1 MSCFKAKKTKI
12 NEKKCKS
19 KRIASCDYGAWD
31 KYDVDTEI
39 NRIDL
44 QDEQR
49 QAEMKRIQEQRKE
62 LDKMAYKT
70 TVDKRTFIK

>member
-1 MSCFKAKKTKI
+1 MKI
-12 NEKKCKS
+12 NEKKCKP

-62 LDKMAYKT
+62 LDKTNKMAYKT
-70 TVDKRTFIK
+70 TVDKRMFIK

>member
-1 MSCFKAKKTKI
+1 MSVNGKKHD
-12 NEKKCKS
+12 KS
-19 KRIASCDYGAWD
+19 KRISSCDYAAWD

-49 QAEMKRIQEQRKE
+49 RAEMKRTQEQRKK
-62 LDKMAYKT
+62 LDEINKTVQKT
-70 TVDKRTFIK
+70 TVDKRKFVK

>member
-1 MSCFKAKKTKI
+1 MSVNGKKHD
-12 NEKKCKS
+12 KS
-19 KRIASCDYGAWD
+19 KRISSCDYVAWD

-49 QAEMKRIQEQRKE
+49 RAEMKRTQEQRKK
-62 LDKMAYKT
+62 LDEINKTVQKT
-70 TVDKRTFIK
+70 TVDKRKFVK